1 MASDFGILSILRL
14 DTNSLVCV
22 LAVRASLKR
31 ITQKS
36 RRILTLRHLNVLR
49 LRFRS
54 G

>member
-1 MASDFGILSILRL
+1 MASDFGILSILRR